1 MSNKIPYETRCEVY
15 DKALHKWG
23 MVTQMLVAIEEMSE
37 VIKAIT
43 KLERCNSGEH
53 TNEEYCAALDS
64 LIEEIADAT
73 IMLEQV
79 RYIFGINEEVC
90 EVMDEKIM
98 RLLDRAKKAEVGE

>member
-1 MSNKIPYETRCEVY
+1 MNKIPYETRCEVY
-15 DKALHKWG
+15 DKALYKWG

-43 KLERCNSGEH
+43 KLERCSTDEH

-73 IMLEQV
+73 IMLEQL
-79 RYIFGINEEVC
+79 RYIFGINDEVC
-90 EVMDEKIM
+90 EVMDEKIV